1 MDTLLDLFKFK
12 KIRGKLFIL
21 TTVITLIPM
30 LFISIAVYR
39 ISADRLML
47 KAEEQSFA
55 AGSIAN
61 QYLDRILVDFRDLF
75 NVIISSSQIQCTLT
89 GSNDQVCQN
98 VQAANDES
106 DYSYIRNSYRINN
119 AMNTITQ
126 SKSYVVRYVIY
137 HMTAPPEWRLYGTY
151 ISPSEAEEWYK
162 QLGENN
168 MPLIRDGRSLDQN
181 RKWNG
186 ETMLVGKLLKRT
198 GGDFEPLGFIILE
211 IDKERFFE
219 GFSFLNADEQSRFMI
234 ADKDGS
240 LLYSLPN
247 ADEEK
252 EANAAL
258 YAAAR
263 QADPHAGQFVSIN
276 RQWMGAAQQ
285 SQLFG
290 WSIMH
295 VIDADSLSKDARS
308 IRTIIIWI
316 FIGTLVFGLLLA
328 NWISGTIRRPL
339 NRLSLLIKVSGS
351 IDTPSAVRFDAQDEV
366 GQIGRRFLRMINEN
380 KSLNEQVYNAL
391 MKRKEAEIHA
401 LQAQINPHFLYNT
414 LESLKWLAFS
424 RNQPDISDVIGKL
437 GKYFRLT
444 INKGNQII
452 TVQEELDH
460 ALAYFQVQNFRYTDR
475 FDLILSFEDDIGR
488 YLVPKFIIQPI
499 VENAIYHGLK
509 EKEGQGTIVI
519 SGQVE
524 DGILS
529 FQITDDGQGI
539 TPERVKE
546 ITEALDAE
554 ETSVTYGLKNV
565 HERLKL
571 GFGQGF
577 GVSMTSEPG
586 LYTTIKLA
594 MPAIMES
601 GEAAHESND
610 ATNDETN
617 GEGFDR

>member
-30 LFISIAVYR
+30 LLISIAVYR

-75 NVIISSSQIQCTLT
+75 NVIISSAQIQCTLT

-98 VQAANDES
+98 VQEANDES

>member
-89 GSNDQVCQN
+89 GSSDQVCQN

-151 ISPSEAEEWYK
+151 ISPSEAEDWYK
-162 QLGENN
+162 ELGENN

-181 RKWNG
+181 RKENG
-186 ETMLVGKLLKRT
+186 EMMLVGKLLKRT

-211 IDKERFFE
+211 INKERFFE
-219 GFSFLNADEQSRFMI
+219 GFSFLNADEKSRFMI
-234 ADKDGS
+234 ADKDGK

-247 ADEEK
+247 ANEEK
-252 EANAAL
+252 EMNAAL

-263 QADPHAGQFVSIN
+263 QANPHAGQFVSIN
-276 RQWMGAAQQ
+276 RQWMGAVQQ

-295 VIDADSLSKDARS
+295 VIDAGSLSEDARS

-339 NRLSLLIKVSGS
+339 NRLSLLIKVNGS
-351 IDTPSAVRFDAQDEV
+351 IDPPSIVRFDEKDEV
-366 GQIGRRFLRMINEN
+366 GQIGRRFLRMIDEN
-380 KSLNEQVYNAL
+380 KALNEQVYNAL

-444 INKGNQII
+444 INKGNQTIA
-452 TVQEELDH
+452 VQEELDH

-475 FDLILSFEDDIGR
+475 FDLIFSFEDDISR

-519 SGQVE
+519 SGEVE
-524 DGILS
+524 AGILS
-529 FQITDDGQGI
+529 FRITDDGQGI
-539 TPERVKE
+539 TPERIKE
-546 ITEALDAE
+546 ITDALDAE

-565 HERLKL
+565 HDRLKL

-577 GVSMTSEPG
+577 GVSITSEPG

-601 GEAAHESND
+601 GGAAHEPND
-610 ATNDETN
+610 AANDETS
-617 GEGFDR
+617 GKGFDR